1 MLDSEMARFMLAT
14 GLRLGETL
22 GVTWADLDLTAGTVA
37 VHRTVFGSRVRAWW
51 RSGSS
56 HAPRSGAVRGGSSFE
71 WVKTH
76 TYRKTVATLLDQSGA
91 SARMIADQLG
101 HSRVSMTQDVYLGR
115 RAANTGN
122 LAALEAYDPGPATS
136 EAPDTEDE

>member
-1 MLDSEMARFMLAT
+1 
-14 GLRLGETL
+14 
-22 GVTWADLDLTAGTVA
+22 
-37 VHRTVFGSRVRAWW
+37 
-51 RSGSS
+51 
-56 HAPRSGAVRGGSSFE
+56 
-71 WVKTH
+71 
-76 TYRKTVATLLDQSGA
+76 
-91 SARMIADQLG
+91 MIADQLG